1 MFRLAMFLFQDRAFV
16 DIGKHKIAELL
27 DRFIVIGIPYD
38 VLPALGAFDDV
49 VDENI
54 QDLRRLRPQPVNL
67 VINDAGGLSVLT
79 SWAAGKFSGN
89 SISKF
94 FKENVE
100 DKVKSRKVI
109 IPGKV
114 AVLKGDIESKLPG
127 WEVIVAPL
135 EAVQLVKFMKD
146 LQANGEL

>member
-1 MFRLAMFLFQDRAFV
+1 M
-16 DIGKHKIAELL
+16 
-27 DRFIVIGIPYD
+27 
-38 VLPALGAFDDV
+38 
-49 VDENI
+49 
-54 QDLRRLRPQPVNL
+54 
-67 VINDAGGLSVLT
+67 LT

-89 SISKF
+89 SISQF
-94 FKENVE
+94 IKENVE
-100 DKVKSRKVI
+100 PKVKCRKLV

-114 AVLKGDIESKLPG
+114 AVLKGDLESKLPG